1 MTEAKN
7 SGFSSKVQK
16 KKDAEDISDKII
28 LNFKYDDFDPNN
40 EKYHPRFRK
49 RQDYIQIDD
58 VNILD
63 QNRFRFIINNYSS
76 FNDTFTKYKQGNYTN
91 ITWKDI
97 KIVIYYCVENYQCPI
112 CLENEMICPVITNCG
127 HVFCWPCLISYYNF
141 YTVISVNKKIPKCP
155 LCSNKIDLAQNKQ
168 KFCEIVK
175 CYNYTTSDNNNNVI
189 TFNLIMRD
197 KLGPNLYN
205 TFFDQDLSLWK
216 ESERYEMK
224 RVPYEE
230 NDTFSFGRV
239 FYSSKELM
247 RKRFQK
253 YKEELE
259 KGLKEELD
267 FYADETRIACLNQ
280 CLEEIKKVIED
291 NEKKEDYNINEYDKE
306 EDNTNNEKKE
316 EHKENE
322 YQIDYKKYFF
332 FYQENY
338 GDIYFLH
345 PLLYEIFLEE
355 YKTEGDLP
363 TEIQGKIL
371 DIEMH
376 QITYQ
381 FKKMYPF
388 LNHLRVGSLIFFVEI
403 EIGNLVS
410 PQTKKKFAT
419 QLKERSKY
427 RRLLSKEEKNYENFI
442 KKKASKEEKENL
454 INFAASAPKKNTL
467 EDLKEE
473 EKENIKEEVIEP
485 KESMLKK
492 LLIGESEIE
501 RKEEEKKEKEN
512 EQFMFK
518 EDEFPELD
526 NNNIVI
532 KNTPLKKGGKKKNAK
547 QKFKT
552 ANDELI
558 NQISIGFSVEEDDDN
573 KKNKKNKKEKLKDP
587 INGNKK

>member
-1 MTEAKN
+1 MTEAKS
-7 SGFSSKVQK
+7 SGLSSKVQK
-16 KKDAEDISDKII
+16 KKDAKDISDKIV

-49 RQDYIQIDD
+49 RQEHIQIDD

-63 QNRFRFIINNYSS
+63 QNRFRFIIKNDSS
-76 FNDTFTKYKQGNYTN
+76 FYDNFTKYEKGNYTN
-91 ITWKDI
+91 IKWEDI

-141 YTVISVNKKIPKCP
+141 YTVTAVNKKIPKCP
-155 LCSNKIDLAQNKQ
+155 LCSNKIDLVHNKQ

-175 CYNYTTSDNNNNVI
+175 CYNYTTSDNNNNTI

-205 TFFDQDLSLWK
+205 TFFDNDLSLWK
-216 ESERYEMK
+216 ETERYEMK
-224 RVPYEE
+224 NVPYEE
-230 NDTFSFGRV
+230 TDTFSFGRV

-247 RKRFQK
+247 RKRYQN

-267 FYADETRIACLNQ
+267 FYADETRINCLNQ
-280 CLEEIKKVIED
+280 CIEEIKKVIDD
-291 NEKKEDYNINEYDKE
+291 NEKEEDYQNINENVKE
-306 EDNTNNEKKE
+306 NEKKE
-316 EHKENE
+316 EHNEEE
-322 YQIDYKKYFF
+322 YQINYKKYFF

-345 PLLYEIFLEE
+345 PLLYEIFIEE
-355 YKTEGDLP
+355 YKSEGELP
-363 TEIQGKIL
+363 TEIHGKIL

-381 FKKMYPF
+381 LKKIYPF
-388 LNHLRVGSLIFFVEI
+388 LSHLRIGSLIFFIEI
-403 EIGNLVS
+403 ELGNLIS
-410 PQTKKKFAT
+410 PQTKKKFAS
-419 QLKERSKY
+419 QLNERSKY
-427 RRLLSKEEKNYENFI
+427 RRLLSKEEKNYEKFI
-442 KKKASKEEKENL
+442 KKKASEEEKENL
-454 INFAASAPKKNTL
+454 MLFATTPKIKYPL

-473 EKENIKEEVIEP
+473 EEEKDNVKEEIIEP

-492 LLIGESEIE
+492 LLIEENEIE
-501 RKEEEKKEKEN
+501 RKEEEKKEKE
-512 EQFMFK
+512 FMFK
-518 EDEFPELD
+518 EDEFPELNNN
-526 NNNIVI
+526 NNNIII
-532 KNTPLKKGGKKKNAK
+532 KNISLKKGSKKKNAK
-547 QKFKT
+547 QKFKNV
-552 ANDELI
+552 NDVLI
-558 NQISIGFSVEEDDDN
+558 NQISIGFSVEDDDDN
-573 KKNKKNKKEKLKDP
+573 KKNKKSKKDKIKDS